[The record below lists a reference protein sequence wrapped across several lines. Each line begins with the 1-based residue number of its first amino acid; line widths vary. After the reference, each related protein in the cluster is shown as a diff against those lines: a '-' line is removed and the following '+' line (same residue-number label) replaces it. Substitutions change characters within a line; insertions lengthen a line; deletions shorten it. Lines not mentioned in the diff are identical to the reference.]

1 MRAVAVAVFVASLLP
16 AAAFAGDY
24 NLGPLRGVATSSSR
38 DLRP

>member
-24 NLGPLRGVATSSSR
+24 DLGPLRGSKLCRTR